1 MILPF
6 IQSGIRL
13 SQIERPNAWQ
23 RYDIRR
29 KTINSRLWFYA
40 AEPYDA
46 HLLPHSFLLRLRFF
60 IMVLF
65 STDYILIC
73 ILFQC
78 YEILFAGTKLSFA
91 GSILWFGASILSF
104 AAGKQWTVQLVGN
117 AHWDFWPDFMLLCPY
132 CFDRPYKR
140 ERHTASTMKI
150 A

>member
-13 SQIERPNAWQ
+13 SQIEGPNAWQ

-40 AEPYDA
+40 AKPYEA
-46 HLLPHSFLLRLRFF
+46 HLLPHSFLSRLRFF
-60 IMVLF
+60 IMGLF

-78 YEILFAGTKLSFA
+78 YEYCLPAPNYRLPGAYYGLARAYYRLLPANNGRFNSSAMHTETFDPILCFFVLIVLTGLINASD
-91 GSILWFGASILSF
+91 ILPPLW
-104 AAGKQWTVQLVGN
+104 K
-117 AHWDFWPDFMLLCPY
+117 
-132 CFDRPYKR
+132 
-140 ERHTASTMKI
+140 
-150 A
+150 

>member
-13 SQIERPNAWQ
+13 SQIEGPNAWQ

-46 HLLPHSFLLRLRFF
+46 HLLPHSFLSRLRFF
-60 IMVLF
+60 IMGLF

-104 AAGKQWTVQLVGN
+104 AAGKQWRFNSPAMHTETFGPILCFFVLIVLTGLIN
-117 AHWDFWPDFMLLCPY
+117 ASDILPPLW
-132 CFDRPYKR
+132 K
-140 ERHTASTMKI
+140 
-150 A
+150 